1 MHPVTSGFPSF
12 FLVSAPPH
20 PSLSLAN
27 RPGLL
32 SFYSQ
37 HETALGLEALSSF
50 PASRNV
56 LLVFLRG
63 KANSRSGSGPPHLAP
78 KCHGRKSRERQERRA
93 ANPQVSDS
101 LGNPNKNT
109 LRERSTRFWFTLT
122 TFPPKGSTGSFTFW
136 AHHGNKGGKKRR
148 AGARTPRLKPC
159 RGGGE
164 APGEHPQPKDCP
176 HPWKLWVAPWGSS
189 CAPLALP
196 PGPVP
201 APSRVLL
208 PPCTPRPGCSRRP
221 MALQPSGSPGS
232 EAASFSAAIAVCL
245 HLPRERERSNKVL
258 VRGALN
264 PQNGFYL
271 SPPAAAISHP
281 PLLPPQGNQSK
292 RG

>member
-56 LLVFLRG
+56 LVVFLRG

-136 AHHGNKGGKKRR
+136 AQRR
-148 AGARTPRLKPC
+148 EEEESRGQDPSAKAMQRGRRSPRGAPPAQGLSPSM
-159 RGGGE
+159 E
-164 APGEHPQPKDCP
+164 A
-176 HPWKLWVAPWGSS
+176 LGS
-189 CAPLALP
+189 PLGILLCP
-196 PGPVP
+196 PGL
-201 APSRVLL
+201 APRS
-208 PPCTPRPGCSRRP
+208 CS
-221 MALQPSGSPGS
+221 SP
-232 EAASFSAAIAVCL
+232 
-245 HLPRERERSNKVL
+245 
-258 VRGALN
+258 
-264 PQNGFYL
+264 
-271 SPPAAAISHP
+271 
-281 PLLPPQGNQSK
+281 
-292 RG
+292 

>member
-63 KANSRSGSGPPHLAP
+63 KANSRSGSWPPHLAP

-101 LGNPNKNT
+101 LGNANKNT

-122 TFPPKGSTGSFTFW
+122 TFPPKGLTRSFTFW
-136 AHHGNKGGKKRR
+136 AQRR
-148 AGARTPRLKPC
+148 EEEESRGQDPLAKAMQRRGRSPRGAPPAQGLSPSMEALGSPLGILLCPPGLAPRSC
-159 RGGGE
+159 SS
-164 APGEHPQPKDCP
+164 PQPC
-176 HPWKLWVAPWGSS
+176 
-189 CAPLALP
+189 P
-196 PGPVP
+196 PGPLH
-201 APSRVLL
+201 PSAGLQQEADGFAARRITRIRGSKFFCCYCCL
-208 PPCTPRPGCSRRP
+208 PP
-221 MALQPSGSPGS
+221 
-232 EAASFSAAIAVCL
+232 
-245 HLPRERERSNKVL
+245 
-258 VRGALN
+258 
-264 PQNGFYL
+264 
-271 SPPAAAISHP
+271 SPP
-281 PLLPPQGNQSK
+281 
-292 RG
+292 